1 MGSNR
6 LNRESGLILIL
17 AKPYF
22 FNTKIDRK
30 FKKDCEHVKLDE
42 VVGQSR
48 PRDVADR
55 IRTEQCSLSRKQ

>member
-1 MGSNR
+1 M
-6 LNRESGLILIL
+6 IL